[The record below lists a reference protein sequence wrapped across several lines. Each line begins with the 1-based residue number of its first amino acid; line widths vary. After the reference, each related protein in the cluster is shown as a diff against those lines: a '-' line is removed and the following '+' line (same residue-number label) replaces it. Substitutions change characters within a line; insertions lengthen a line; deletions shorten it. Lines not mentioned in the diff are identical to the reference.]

1 MNLTDKVILVT
12 GSSRGI
18 GLAIAHAFAAKGA
31 QVILNSRH
39 AIDPA
44 VLATFA
50 TYEKPVATA
59 IGDIGDPDAAATMV
73 QTIQADYGHLDG
85 LVNNAGITND
95 KLLLRMTS
103 ADFNAV
109 VQTNLVGAF
118 NVLQPTLKIMY
129 KQKAGMIINIASV
142 VALTGNLGQANYA
155 AAKAGLLG
163 LTKTTALEGA
173 LRGIRCNAIAPGLV
187 ATAMTAQLSDKVK
200 AQMIAGI
207 PLKRPAQPDE
217 IAQTAIFLAE
227 NEYITGQTLV
237 VDGGM
242 TLQ

>member
-18 GLAIAHAFAAKGA
+18 GLAIAQAFAAKGA

-39 AIDPA
+39 EIASDI
-44 VLATFA
+44 LQSFA
-50 TYEKPVATA
+50 TYSKPVQTA
-59 IGDIGDPDAAATMV
+59 IGDISDPEAAATMV
-73 QTIQADYGHLDG
+73 QKIKADYGHLDG

-95 KLLLRMTS
+95 KLLLRMTT
-103 ADFNAV
+103 ADFTTV
-109 VQTNLVGAF
+109 LQTNLVGAF
-118 NVLQPTLKIMY
+118 NVLQPTLKVMY
-129 KQKAGMIINIASV
+129 KQKAGVIINIASV

-155 AAKAGLLG
+155 AAKAGILG

-173 LRGIRCNAIAPGLV
+173 LRGIRCNAIAPGMV
-187 ATAMTAQLSDKVK
+187 ATAMTEKLSDKVK
-200 AQMIAGI
+200 DQMIAGI
-207 PLKRPAQPDE
+207 PLKRPAQPEE